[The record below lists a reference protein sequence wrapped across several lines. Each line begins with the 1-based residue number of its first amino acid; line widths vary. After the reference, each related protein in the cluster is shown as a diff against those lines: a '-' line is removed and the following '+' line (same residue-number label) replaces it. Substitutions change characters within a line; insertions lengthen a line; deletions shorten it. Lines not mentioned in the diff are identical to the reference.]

1 MTQDRIEAM
10 ALIDDLLENGM
21 FSVSQGEAFTKR
33 RDAVYKKLEEEG
45 FIEKSNDVTPTVNYT
60 QEPEVPQKQS
70 SSEPTLQKE
79 PLKDLS
85 DPFDIALNQENLANP
100 SDKYDDLPF

>member
-21 FSVSQGEAFTKR
+21 FSVSQGVIFAQR

-45 FIEKSNDVTPTVNYT
+45 FIEKSNEVTPNVSYI
-60 QEPEVPQKQS
+60 QEPIKEVKTN
-70 SSEPTLQKE
+70 EPTLKEE

-85 DPFDIALNQENLANP
+85 DPFSITALPKDNTKTAN
-100 SDKYDDLPF
+100 DYDDLPF

>member
-21 FSVSQGEAFTKR
+21 FSASQGVAFTLR

-45 FIEKSNDVTPTVNYT
+45 FIEKSNEVTPTVNYT
-60 QEPEVPQKQS
+60 QESKPMIESKS
-70 SSEPTLQKE
+70 SGPTLQEE
-79 PLKDLS
+79 PMKDLS
-85 DPFDIALNQENLANP
+85 DPFGITPPPEANTKAK
-100 SDKYDDLPF
+100 DDYDDLPF